1 MFKISIFASNMKE
14 GKTKRID
21 ELVEQ
26 VLRNM
31 GLEQRYKEYEV
42 TQIWPEVVGQM
53 IASRTKKIKVI
64 DGILFVSFDS
74 AVVRNEISMVK
85 EGLVRALNERVGK
98 NVIKD
103 IVIR

>member
-1 MFKISIFASNMKE
+1 MKE
-14 GKTKRID
+14 GKTKTID

-31 GLEQRYKEYEV
+31 GLEHKFKEYEV
-42 TQIWPEVVGQM
+42 SQIWPEVVGQM
-53 IASRTKKIKVI
+53 IASRTKSLNIV
-64 DGILFVSFDS
+64 DGILFVTFNS
-74 AVVRNEISMVK
+74 AVVKNEISMVK

-98 NVIKD
+98 CVIRD

>member
-1 MFKISIFASNMKE
+1 MKE
-14 GKTKRID
+14 GKTKTID

-31 GLEQRYKEYEV
+31 GLEQKYKEYEV
-42 TQIWPEVVGQM
+42 SQIWPEVVGQM
-53 IASRTKKIKVI
+53 IALRTKSIKVV

-74 AVVRNEISMVK
+74 AVVRNEILMVK
-85 EGLVRALNERVGK
+85 EGLVRALNDRVGK
-98 NVIKD
+98 KVIKD